1 MSELIDTFVE
11 VRLREPDDFLKI
23 CETLTRIGVSASSG
37 KRLYQTCH
45 LLHKRGKYYL
55 VHFKEM
61 LALDGNPTNYSLEDK
76 QRRNR
81 IANLLEQW
89 KLLTVIDKSMTED
102 EADMGKV
109 KVIPFSEKR
118 NWEMV
123 QKYRIGSN
131 K

>member
-1 MSELIDTFVE
+1 MIELVDTFVE
-11 VRLREPDDFLKI
+11 VKLFAPDDFLKI
-23 CETLTRIGVSASSG
+23 IETLQRIGVSASTG
-37 KRLYQTCH
+37 KKLYQTCH
-45 LLHKRGKYYL
+45 LLHKRNKYYL

-61 LALDGNPTNYSLEDK
+61 LALDGNQTNYSLEDK

-89 KLLTVIDKSMTED
+89 KLLTVVDKTATED
-102 EADMGKV
+102 QADMNKV

-118 NWEMV
+118 NWELI
-123 QKYRIGSN
+123 QKYRIGT

>member
-1 MSELIDTFVE
+1 MS
-11 VRLREPDDFLKI
+11 
-23 CETLTRIGVSASSG
+23 SSTG
-37 KRLYQTCH
+37 QRLYQTCH

-61 LALDGNPTNYSLEDK
+61 LALDGNNTNYSSDDE

-89 KLLTVIDKSMTED
+89 KLLTIVDPSKTQD
-102 EADMGKV
+102 QADMSKI
-109 KVIPFSEKR
+109 KVIPYAEKR
-118 NWEMV
+118 NWELLP
-123 QKYRIGSN
+123 KYRIGS